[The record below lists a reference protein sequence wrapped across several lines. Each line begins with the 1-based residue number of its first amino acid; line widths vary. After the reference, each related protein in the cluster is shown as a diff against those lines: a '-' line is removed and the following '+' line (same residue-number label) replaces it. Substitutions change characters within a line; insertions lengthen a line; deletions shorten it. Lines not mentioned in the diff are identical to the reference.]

1 MDINEHYDDFTGA
14 THQLQIRTGQKAT
27 NPMTLNFERGQSES
41 PRGHAFVYFSDAAN
55 PGTIAATYLVVLP
68 VSVDFAKYMPPFL
81 VGQVPEMGEDGITA
95 FAFPPAPEPV
105 GDLANLQEMAER
117 RDDDLINAGT
127 ASLTDVMHLMTVVG
141 EIVEEYAALCN
152 KTGSPILPNQEEQ
165 PPEALE
171 SADAGVDDVV
181 YGLMSE
187 ADQLGELTKLVGRLR
202 FATEGGDTPTAEDAS
217 GRIRS
222 LGRHMPSNRHIN
234 KLLDTAQSSSPDGA
248 KLAQLYLERAYS
260 LLRED
265 YLRVKSIDDEIQA
278 TGIME

>member
-1 MDINEHYDDFTGA
+1 MA
-14 THQLQIRTGQKAT
+14 
-27 NPMTLNFERGQSES
+27 LNFERGQTGS

-81 VGQVPEMGEDGITA
+81 VGQVPDMGEDGITA

-105 GDLANLQEMAER
+105 GDLTELMAMADR
-117 RDDDLINAGT
+117 RDDDLINGGT
-127 ASLTDVMHLMTVVG
+127 ASLSDAMHLMTVVG
-141 EIVEEYAALCN
+141 EIVEEYTALCN
-152 KTGSPILPNQEEQ
+152 DAGSSVLGNQEDQ
-165 PPEALE
+165 APEALE
-171 SADAGVDDVV
+171 SPDAGVDDVV

-202 FATEGGDTPTAEDAS
+202 FATEGGDSPTADDAS

-222 LGRHMPSNRHIN
+222 LGRHMPSNRHIDQ
-234 KLLDTAQSSSPDGA
+234 LLDAAQSTSPDGA

-278 TGIME
+278 TGIVD

>member
-1 MDINEHYDDFTGA
+1 
-14 THQLQIRTGQKAT
+14 
-27 NPMTLNFERGQSES
+27 MTLNFERGQPDS
-41 PRGHAFVYFSDAAN
+41 PRGHAFVYFTDAAD

-68 VSVDFAKYMPPFL
+68 VNVDFAKYMPPFL

-95 FAFPPAPEPV
+95 FAFPPSPEPV
-105 GDLANLQEMAER
+105 GDLTNLQEMADR

-141 EIVEEYAALCN
+141 KIVEEYAARCN
-152 KTGSPILPNQEEQ
+152 EAGPQILDQQ
-165 PPEALE
+165 PSEALE
-171 SADAGVDDVV
+171 SADGDAGVDDVV

-202 FATEGGDTPTAEDAS
+202 FATEGGDRPTAEDAS

-222 LGRHMPSNRHIN
+222 LGRHMPSNRHIDQ
-234 KLLDTAQSSSPDGA
+234 LLDAAQSSSPDGA

-278 TGIME
+278 TGIVE

>member
-1 MDINEHYDDFTGA
+1 MA
-14 THQLQIRTGQKAT
+14 
-27 NPMTLNFERGQSES
+27 LNFERGKPDS
-41 PRGHAFVYFSDAAN
+41 PRGHAFVYFNDAAN

-68 VSVDFAKYMPPFL
+68 VSVDFSKYMPPFL
-81 VGQVPEMGEDGITA
+81 VGQVPDMGEDGITA
-95 FAFPPAPEPV
+95 FAFPPAPEPMAN
-105 GDLANLQEMAER
+105 LAALQEMADR
-117 RDDDLINAGT
+117 RHDDLLNAGT

-152 KTGSPILPNQEEQ
+152 EAGSPILDEQ
-165 PPEALE
+165 SPDALE
-171 SADAGVDDVV
+171 SADVGVDDVV

-202 FATEGGDTPTAEDAS
+202 FATEGGDVPTAEDAS

-222 LGRHMPSNRHIN
+222 LGRHMPSNRHIDQ
-234 KLLDTAQSSSPDGA
+234 LLDAAQSTSSDGA

-265 YLRVKSIDDEIQA
+265 YLRVKSIDDEIEA
-278 TGIME
+278 TGIVE

>member
-1 MDINEHYDDFTGA
+1 MA
-14 THQLQIRTGQKAT
+14 
-27 NPMTLNFERGQSES
+27 LNFERGKVDS

-81 VGQVPEMGEDGITA
+81 VGQVPDMGEDGITA

-105 GDLANLQEMAER
+105 GDLSDLMAMADR
-117 RDDDLINAGT
+117 RDDDLINGGT
-127 ASLTDVMHLMTVVG
+127 ASLTDAMHLMSVVG

-152 KTGSPILPNQEEQ
+152 EAGSPILPNSPNQEGQ
-165 PPEALE
+165 TPEALE
-171 SADAGVDDVV
+171 SAETGVDDVV

-202 FATEGGDTPTAEDAS
+202 FATEGGDTPTADDAS

-222 LGRHMPSNRHIN
+222 LGHHIPSNRNIDQ
-234 KLLDTAQSSSPDGA
+234 LLDAAQSSSPDGA

-278 TGIME
+278 TGIVE